1 MPNFLIIKITSIQIN
16 KYSLI
21 MALIRANALEYF
33 DCMFRKYPKYL
44 RGESRHNFIK
54 NSHLLNENM
63 KNA

>member
-1 MPNFLIIKITSIQIN
+1 
-16 KYSLI
+16 
-21 MALIRANALEYF
+21 MAQIRANALEYF

-54 NSHLLNENM
+54 NSHLLNENT